1 MPLGFGCVHPEGE
14 GDEYDG
20 LYYKQN
26 ELQALSED
34 LVGKPLY
41 IEHVP
46 EAVGEI
52 TQAWVG
58 RKKPACYAMFETS
71 DDYMGYFAN
80 NLIDKG
86 VCGDLSLGHNV
97 LVDQDAG
104 KVVKKSATEVS
115 ICGKG
120 ARPDTHILAFRK
132 NVPSSIQTKKGKY
145 MIHVTSSLS
154 TMSDQTAATSTPTQP
169 AEATTS
175 NTSDA
180 APSSSTSS
188 PVLSELLAQLKDQTA
203 QINSWKEKHTSTE
216 AALKQANE
224 ERTAYQQQ
232 LDTLQASNKRKREE
246 AIEGTIKDFVENM
259 IKKYQKEL
267 KPHADDLAN
276 MFQGMKNSAQA
287 EPMLALLECAAAS
300 GKASTT
306 QLEKAY
312 QETKSLKEQIQS
324 VKKEVIG
331 LKTPQFETSSE
342 RFAKKARVAAPTAS
356 AVRMPTGMTLPTA
369 SKSGMQNAYPDL
381 WSKLMTTG
389 PNVGPGMG
397 WFSEST
403 LVGKE
408 YHDGRRP
415 ANINK
420 VN

>member
-14 GDEYDG
+14 GDDYDG

-26 ELQALSED
+26 ELQSLSEE

-46 EAVGEI
+46 EPVGEI
-52 TQAWVG
+52 THSGVG
-58 RKKPACYAMFETS
+58 SQTPACYAMFETS

-97 LVDQDAG
+97 LVDQD
-104 KVVKKSATEVS
+104 KKQVVKKTPVEVS

-132 NVPSSIQTKKGKY
+132 NEPPRIQTKNGKY
-145 MIHVTSSLS
+145 MIHVTSSVQPM
-154 TMSDQTAATSTPTQP
+154 TEPHDAQTVPATTPSQETPSESAAT
-169 AEATTS
+169 
-175 NTSDA
+175 
-180 APSSSTSS
+180 PSSSS
-188 PVLSELLAQLKDQTA
+188 PVLSELLAQLKEQTA
-203 QINSWKEKHTSTE
+203 QISSWKEKHSASE
-216 AALKQANE
+216 AALKQASE
-224 ERTAYQQQ
+224 EKNAFQQQ
-232 LDTLQASNKRKREE
+232 LDTLQQSNKRKREE

-267 KPHADDLAN
+267 KPHADSLAS
-276 MFQGMKNSAQA
+276 MFQGMKESAQA

-312 QETKSLKEQIQS
+312 QETKTLKDQIQS
-324 VKKEVIG
+324 VKKEVTAM
-331 LKTPQFETSSE
+331 KTPQFEPSTE
-342 RFAKKARVAAPTAS
+342 RFAKKPRVDAKPAS
-356 AVRMPTGMTLPTA
+356 SGVRLPTGMSLPTP
-369 SKSGMQNAYPDL
+369 SKSGMQNAFPAL
-381 WSKLMTTG
+381 WSQLMSEG
-389 PNVGPGMG
+389 NVGPGMG
-397 WFSEST
+397 WFSERS

-408 YHDGRRP
+408 YHEGRRP
-415 ANINK
+415 ANLNALK
-420 VN
+420 